1 MTNYSVFD
9 KFKIL
14 FKTILSNPFFSVS
27 AIFGI
32 ILAVLMILD
41 IVKRKKISKRYYVAA
56 WFFIFIF
63 IATKYMKVI
72 PKLIDN
78 LINQIF
84 MTLYFPS
91 IGVYMFLLI
100 VINVGFIYCLAR
112 NIHKSYKILS
122 GIISIIMDLL
132 FILIVNLILENG
144 IDITSEITLYT
155 NSNLLV
161 LLEMSTALFVSW
173 ILLVIFISAYLKL
186 KVLDNNL
193 LFEKNISYPEMA
205 VYINDTNRVYKR
217 KVIPAFHSTYH
228 N

>member
-1 MTNYSVFD
+1 MANYSILD
-9 KFKIL
+9 KIKIL
-14 FKTILSNPFFSVS
+14 FKTIISNPFFSLS
-27 AIFGI
+27 ALFGL
-32 ILAVLMILD
+32 ILAILMIID
-41 IVKRKKISKRYYVAA
+41 IIKQKKIRKRYYIAA
-56 WFFIFIF
+56 WFFVFFFIT
-63 IATKYMKVI
+63 TKYMKVI
-72 PKLIDN
+72 PKLFDN

-100 VINVGFIYCLAR
+100 AVNVGFIYCLIK

-122 GIISIIMDLL
+122 GIISIILDLL
-132 FILIVNLILENG
+132 FVIIINIIVENN

-161 LLEMSTALFVSW
+161 LLEISTALFVSW
-173 ILLVIFISAYLKL
+173 ILLIIFISAYLKL

-193 LFEKNISYPEMA
+193 LFEKDLTYPEMD
-205 VYINDTNRVYKR
+205 VYVNDSNSTYKR

>member
-1 MTNYSVFD
+1 MANYSILD
-9 KFKIL
+9 KIKIL
-14 FKTILSNPFFSVS
+14 FKTIISNPFFSLS
-27 AIFGI
+27 ALFGL
-32 ILAVLMILD
+32 ILAILMIID
-41 IVKRKKISKRYYVAA
+41 IIKQKKIRKRYYIAA
-56 WFFIFIF
+56 WFFVFFFIT
-63 IATKYMKVI
+63 TKYMKVI
-72 PKLIDN
+72 PKLFDN

-100 VINVGFIYCLAR
+100 AVNVGFIYCLIK

-122 GIISIIMDLL
+122 GIISIILDLL
-132 FILIVNLILENG
+132 FVIIINIIVENN

-161 LLEMSTALFVSW
+161 LLEISTALFVSW
-173 ILLVIFISAYLKL
+173 ILLIIFISAYLKL

-193 LFEKNISYPEMA
+193 LFEKDLTYPEMD
-205 VYINDTNRVYKR
+205 VYVNDSNSTYKR
-217 KVIPAFHSTYH
+217 KVLPAFHSTYH

>member
-1 MTNYSVFD
+1 MANYSILD
-9 KFKIL
+9 KIKIL
-14 FKTILSNPFFSVS
+14 FKTIISNPFFSLS
-27 AIFGI
+27 AIFGLV
-32 ILAVLMILD
+32 LAILMIID
-41 IVKRKKISKRYYVAA
+41 IIKQKKIRKRYYIAA
-56 WFFIFIF
+56 WFFVFFFIT
-63 IATKYMKVI
+63 TKYMKII
-72 PKLIDN
+72 PKLFDN

-100 VINVGFIYCLAR
+100 AVNVGFIYCLVK

-122 GIISIIMDLL
+122 GIMSIILDLL
-132 FILIVNLILENG
+132 FVIIINIIVENN

-161 LLEMSTALFVSW
+161 LLEISTALFVSW
-173 ILLVIFISAYLKL
+173 ILLIIFISAYLKL

-193 LFEKNISYPEMA
+193 LFEKDLTYPEMD
-205 VYINDTNRVYKR
+205 VYVNDSNNTYRR

>member
-1 MTNYSVFD
+1 MANYSILD
-9 KFKIL
+9 KIKIL
-14 FKTILSNPFFSVS
+14 FKTIISNPFFSLS
-27 AIFGI
+27 ALFGL
-32 ILAVLMILD
+32 ILAILMIID
-41 IVKRKKISKRYYVAA
+41 IIKQKKIRKRYYIAA
-56 WFFIFIF
+56 WFFVFFFIT
-63 IATKYMKVI
+63 TKYMKVI
-72 PKLIDN
+72 PILFDN

-100 VINVGFIYCLAR
+100 AVNVGFIYCLIK

-122 GIISIIMDLL
+122 GIISIILDLL
-132 FILIVNLILENG
+132 FVIIINIIVENN

-161 LLEMSTALFVSW
+161 LLEISTALFVSW
-173 ILLVIFISAYLKL
+173 ILLIIFISAYLKL

-193 LFEKNISYPEMA
+193 LFEKDLTYPEMD
-205 VYINDTNRVYKR
+205 VYVNDSNSTYKR

>member
-32 ILAVLMILD
+32 ILAVLMVLD

-100 VINVGFIYCLAR
+100 VINVGFIY
-112 NIHKSYKILS
+112 NSK
-122 GIISIIMDLL
+122 GF
-132 FILIVNLILENG
+132 FI
-144 IDITSEITLYT
+144 
-155 NSNLLV
+155 
-161 LLEMSTALFVSW
+161 
-173 ILLVIFISAYLKL
+173 
-186 KVLDNNL
+186 
-193 LFEKNISYPEMA
+193 
-205 VYINDTNRVYKR
+205 
-217 KVIPAFHSTYH
+217 
-228 N
+228 